1 MFRVKTLIVIVPVCL
16 ALSVAG
22 WSQSPAAAG
31 FDKLKTLAG
40 EWQGT
45 SSGNTPVRVSYQL
58 TSGGSALMET
68 IRAGNEGEMLT
79 VYHRDGDSLLM
90 THYCMAQNQPRMR
103 ARPKTAE
110 IRELEFDFV
119 DVSNLS
125 KPDAGHM
132 RGLLLTFEDAN
143 HITAKWTWKEKG
155 QEKEDTFRLTRQP

>member
-1 MFRVKTLIVIVPVCL
+1 MFRVKTLIVIVPMCITFP
-16 ALSVAG
+16 VAG

-31 FDKLKTLAG
+31 FDKLKTLVG

-45 SSGNTPVRVSYQL
+45 SSEKTPVRVSYRL

-90 THYCMAQNQPRMR
+90 THYCMVQNQPRMR
-103 ARPKTAE
+103 ATPRTAE
-110 IRELEFDFV
+110 IRELKFDFV

-125 KPDAGHM
+125 KPDAGRM
-132 RGLLLTFEDAN
+132 QRLLLTFEDAD

-155 QEKEDTFRLTRQP
+155 EEKDELFRLTRKQ